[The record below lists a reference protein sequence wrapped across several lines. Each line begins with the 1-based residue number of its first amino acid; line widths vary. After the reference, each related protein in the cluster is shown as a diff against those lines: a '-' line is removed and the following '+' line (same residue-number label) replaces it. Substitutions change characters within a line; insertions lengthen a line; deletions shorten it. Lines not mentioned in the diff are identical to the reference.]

1 MINPVKMSQLLFS
14 KRCIN
19 EVTLDKIETLEGT
32 LNEKKTFLLSAMH
45 KELSSE
51 HKKLKLLATVLS
63 KFEETRHL
71 ADKINNEYCKKSLN
85 LYSLSII

>member
-14 KRCIN
+14 ERCIS
-19 EVTLDKIETLEGT
+19 EATLDEVETLEGT
-32 LNEKKTFLLSAMH
+32 LDAKKTFLLSAIH
-45 KELSSE
+45 KAVSSE

-63 KFEETRHL
+63 KFDESKHL

-85 LYSLSII
+85 LYS